1 MYAGGIDLASDRLDG
16 NAPCRVPPLDK
27 RTGSGEEQHH
37 RRYDS
42 ESSKHAHG
50 VVISQKS
57 GFAGLQLSYRAL
69 GVSRL
74 LGSEGVPIKKL

>member
-50 VVISQKS
+50 VVDISKER
-57 GFAGLQLSYRAL
+57 LRWPTVKLSRTW
-69 GVSRL
+69 GVAASWL
-74 LGSEGVPIKKL
+74 